1 MVFANLAHPAE
12 QHPRNVQVLGSSPR
26 VGFFISIEINL
37 LFFIKVILYKKNNRL
52 KVKAK
57 AILSTGFVT
66 DYGFIIFYFLYLSS
80 TRRFTIFSSAINGM
94 VMCPLPE

>member
-37 LFFIKVILYKKNNRL
+37 LFFIKVILYKK
-52 KVKAK
+52 K
-57 AILSTGFVT
+57 
-66 DYGFIIFYFLYLSS
+66 
-80 TRRFTIFSSAINGM
+80 
-94 VMCPLPE
+94 